1 MRRRLLPLRGG
12 VCAQSARRLGGVG
25 VGRIIAAVR
34 PVKIGRSEMIWIL
47 LGGIPLGIIALLGL
61 VTLIL
66 DEPGFVIGTLLFLGC
81 VVSVAYGIDQ
91 LGLLK

>member
-1 MRRRLLPLRGG
+1 
-12 VCAQSARRLGGVG
+12 
-25 VGRIIAAVR
+25 
-34 PVKIGRSEMIWIL
+34 MIWIL